1 MALTE
6 EGEEN
11 WEGIVDVILQ
21 HCRLLKD
28 AADNNPAELV
38 RDWEETIALAKIFFE
53 TASPSGVYDT
63 VPGLSQSIVRYG
75 TEECLSAGRM
85 LHESA
90 DTFPLELLRDFTS
103 RLTPDNMVIERCSQT
118 AWEQIENKDNIDRM
132 KEKWYDLD
140 FIVSKIDPTVVKQW
154 RGDPAPLVDASS
166 LALPRPNRFVPRTLD
181 LCDDLPDEA
190 KQGPRIDKP
199 IDPPKLLVDNPTIGR
214 LWHRLD
220 DRYALPKAN
229 LSVLVRNAA
238 VNHVKNGDG
247 VWEKDTSASV
257 HASILSSM
265 YYDAMAVDTY
275 DADLAGLYWS
285 LSCDESGIKASFSG
299 FSDRLPDLALT
310 IVNNFYSSSE
320 FLQPHYL
327 ESAKDRMLRNLRTY
341 FESRRADSHAVY
353 YRDFLM
359 ASESRGIDASI
370 EEAEKV
376 TMESIHA
383 YHRTLLENSETLTEC
398 FYTGNVSEAT
408 AKQFFR
414 DSSAVISSSRSGKS
428 SSKQMWIP
436 APIERRILP
445 GTDFDLHFSSKN
457 PQEENGATM
466 VTYQSSIPG
475 FRGDGLS
482 SQESLESTAA
492 IRVISTIIREPI
504 FDELR
509 TKQTLGYIVSSYYDL
524 GFSSPSPG
532 LPYYSVPVDFLVIS
546 VLSKKLP
553 PTEVASRIDEF
564 LVTFREQLEAMPQ
577 SEIDQYTTALST
589 KLLKPFQ
596 KLSSEAG
603 NQFGKIQRYAPE
615 VKCGELPWNSVESL
629 AGAIRQVKRQDLV
642 THWDRL
648 THPSSRARV
657 VSHVYGTTYPL
668 DSKMI
673 ASSSSS
679 NATVVVNNLKE
690 IQALRETLPIFD
702 NSKSQPNVRTRLRRL
717 ARNRNTWAVG
727 AVVGVG
733 VVGWSIYT
741 RSKKSR

>member
-1 MALTE
+1 MSLTE

-11 WEGIVDVILQ
+11 WEKIVDVILQ
-21 HCRLLKD
+21 HCRLLKE
-28 AADNNPAELV
+28 AADKNPAELA
-38 RDWEETIALAKIFFE
+38 RDWEETIALSKIFFE
-53 TASPSGVYDT
+53 TGSPSGVYDT
-63 VPGLSQSIVRYG
+63 APGLTQSIARYG

-85 LHESA
+85 LNESA
-90 DTFPLELLRDFTS
+90 DTFPLEMLRDFAS
-103 RLTPDNMVIERCSQT
+103 RLTPENMVIERCSQT
-118 AWEQIENKDNIDRM
+118 AWAQIEKKADVKRM
-132 KEKWYDLD
+132 KEQWYGLD
-140 FIVSKIDPTVVKQW
+140 FIVSKIDPTVVKKW
-154 RGDPAPLVDASS
+154 RGDPAPLVDAPS
-166 LALPRPNRFVPRTLD
+166 LALPRPNRFIPRTLD

-190 KQGPRIDKP
+190 KLGPRIEKP
-199 IDPPKLLVDNPTIGR
+199 IDPPNLLVDNRTTGR

-229 LSVLVRNAA
+229 LTVLVRNAA
-238 VNHVKNGDG
+238 VGHVKNGDG

-275 DADLAGLYWS
+275 DADLAGLFWS
-285 LSCDESGIKASFSG
+285 LSCGQLGIKVSCSG
-299 FSDRLPDLALT
+299 FSDRMPDLALT
-310 IVNNFYSSSE
+310 IVKNFYSSSE

-327 ESAKDRMLRNLRTY
+327 ASAKDRMLRNLRTY

-359 ASESRGIDASI
+359 ASESLGIDASI
-370 EEAEKV
+370 EETERV
-376 TMESIHA
+376 TMESIKA
-383 YHRTLLENSETLTEC
+383 YHRVLLDNNETLAEC

-408 AKQFFR
+408 AKQFFQ
-414 DSSAVISSSRSGKS
+414 DSSAEITSSRSSES
-428 SSKQMWIP
+428 SCGSMWIP
-436 APIERRILP
+436 AAIERRILP
-445 GTDFDLHFSSKN
+445 GTEFDLHFSSKN

-475 FRGDGLS
+475 FRGDELS

-492 IRVISTIIREPI
+492 IRVISTIIREPL

-524 GFSSPSPG
+524 GFSSPPPG
-532 LPYYSVPVDFLVIS
+532 LPHYSVPVDFLVIS

-553 PTEVASRIDEF
+553 PTEVASRIGDF

-603 NQFGKIQRYAPE
+603 NQFGKIERYAPE
-615 VKCGELPWNSVESL
+615 VGSSELPWNSVESL

-642 THWDRL
+642 SHWDRL

-657 VSHVYGTTYPL
+657 VSHVYGTTHPL
-668 DSKMI
+668 DPKRI
-673 ASSSSS
+673 ASSSS
-679 NATVVVNNLKE
+679 NATVVVNSLKD
-690 IQALRETLPIFD
+690 IQALRDRLPIYD
-702 NSKSQPNVRTRLRRL
+702 NSKSKPNARTRLRRL
-717 ARNRNTWAVG
+717 MRNRNTWAVG
-727 AVVGVG
+727 AIVGAG